1 MRTKMRQ
8 SCKTEFAL
16 LKEKVQALENQQITK
31 NSSEIETLYKKI
43 RDQEFLVE
51 QLKLKINVLIREI
64 KDIKDGNIEQDEDSL
79 QSRSERTDTVDHKN
93 ESAGQQADRGNG
105 NGMTP
110 QFVKKS
116 PKTIHCQYC
125 QRKFRVLSGLLKHL
139 QQVHQKSYSSRRF

>member
-1 MRTKMRQ
+1 MRQ

-110 QFVKKS
+110 QFVISLFCIFPETAARGSLTSCNEDNKS
-116 PKTIHCQYC
+116 TPKDAHCQAAEP
-125 QRKFRVLSGLLKHL
+125 SPA
-139 QQVHQKSYSSRRF
+139 